1 MNQISQTWRLL
12 AVALCALLAWWAG
25 DARAAGKVDY
35 QQVVAQLAQRG
46 DAALAAYQPAAHEA
60 AGAEFSALYF
70 DVFEASGMEFAL
82 AQQQSS
88 LKLTIETRFAL
99 LIRQAMRAEPKAEL
113 QASWQ
118 ALLPLLQQGASA
130 LGEQQHDDGFWAT
143 ALQAGLIL
151 LREGAEAMLVIA
163 ALTTYLRRSGQHGH
177 LRALWLGVGA
187 AVLASMALAWL
198 SATLLARSG
207 AMREAIEGFSLLLA
221 AGLLAWVSLWIY
233 SRREAQQWQRYL
245 SSQIQR
251 AAQLDS
257 SWALA
262 GTAFLAVFR
271 EGAETI
277 LFLQALGG
285 NGSPAAIGSGLAA
298 AALLLG
304 CVWLLLRQVSLRL
317 PILQFFTATAILLF
331 VLAFSFVG
339 KGVVELQIAG
349 LLPASHLAGAP
360 EWPMLG
366 MFPTTE
372 TVAAQLA
379 LLTICVLALAWHHRR
394 LRRAALA

>member
-1 MNQISQTWRLL
+1 MKQVSQQLRLL
-12 AVALCALLAWWAG
+12 AVTLCALLLWWAG
-25 DARAAGKVDY
+25 EARAAARVDY

-46 DAALAAYQPAAHEA
+46 DAALAVYQPAAREA

-82 AQQQSS
+82 GQRQAS
-88 LKLTIETRFAL
+88 LKLAIETRFAV
-99 LIRQAMRAEPKAEL
+99 LIRQAMGGAPKAEL

-118 ALLPLLQQGASA
+118 TLSPLLRQAADA
-130 LGEQQHDDGFWAT
+130 LGEPQGSDGFWAT
-143 ALQAGLIL
+143 ALQAALIL

-177 LRALWLGVGA
+177 LRALWLGVGS
-187 AVLASMALAWL
+187 AVLASFALAWL

-207 AMREAIEGFSLLLA
+207 AMREAIEGCSLVLA
-221 AGLLAWVSLWIY
+221 AGLLTWVSLWIY

-251 AAQLDS
+251 ATQLDS

-285 NGSPAAIGSGLAA
+285 DGSPAAIGSGMAA
-298 AALLLG
+298 AVLLLG
-304 CVWLLLRQVSLRL
+304 GVWLLLRQVSLRL
-317 PILQFFTATAILLF
+317 PIMQFFTATALLLF
-331 VLAFSFVG
+331 VLAFSFIG
-339 KGVVELQIAG
+339 KGMVELQIAG
-349 LLPASHLAGAP
+349 LLPATPLAGAP
-360 EWPMLG
+360 EWPLLG
-366 MFPTTE
+366 VFPTGE

-379 LLTICVLALAWHHRR
+379 LLACCLLAVAWHRLRQRR
-394 LRRAALA
+394 LACA

>member
-1 MNQISQTWRLL
+1 MKQISQHLRLM
-12 AVALCALLAWWAG
+12 AVAMYALLAWWAG
-25 DARAAGKVDY
+25 DARAAATVDY
-35 QQVVAQLAQRG
+35 RQVAAQLAQRG
-46 DAALAAYQPAAHEA
+46 DAALAAYQPAAREA
-60 AGAEFSALYF
+60 AGAEFSVLYF

-82 AQQQSS
+82 GQQQPS
-88 LKLTIETRFAL
+88 LKLAIETRFAM
-99 LIRQAMRAEPKAEL
+99 LIRQAMRGEPRSEL

-118 ALLPLLQQGASA
+118 TLLPLLQQAAGVLAERQ
-130 LGEQQHDDGFWAT
+130 GEDSFWAT
-143 ALQAGLIL
+143 AAQAGLIL

-187 AVLASMALAWL
+187 ALLASVALAWL

-207 AMREAIEGFSLLLA
+207 AMREAIEGISLVLA
-221 AGLLAWVSLWIY
+221 AGLLTWVSLWIY

-285 NGSPAAIGSGLAA
+285 NGSPLAIGSGMAA

-304 CVWLLLRQVSLRL
+304 GVWLLLRQVSLRL
-317 PILQFFTATAILLF
+317 PIMQFFTATALLLF
-331 VLAFSFVG
+331 VLAFSFAG

-349 LLPASHLAGAP
+349 LLPATPLAGAP
-360 EWPMLG
+360 EWPLLG
-366 MFPTTE
+366 VFPTGE
-372 TVAAQLA
+372 TLAAQLA
-379 LLTICVLALAWHHRR
+379 LLAVCVLAVAWHHQRQH
-394 LRRAALA
+394 RAITN

>member
-1 MNQISQTWRLL
+1 MKQVSQHLRLL

-25 DARAAGKVDY
+25 EARAAGTVDY
-35 QQVVAQLAQRG
+35 RQVVAQLAQRG
-46 DAALAAYQPAAHEA
+46 DAALATYQPTAREA

-70 DVFEASGMEFAL
+70 EVFEASGMEFAL
-82 AQQQSS
+82 GQQQSS
-88 LKLTIETRFAL
+88 LKLAIETRFAV
-99 LIRQAMRAEPKAEL
+99 LIRQAMRGEPKAEL
-113 QASWQ
+113 QATWQ
-118 ALLPLLQQGASA
+118 ALLPLLQQGASV
-130 LGEQQHDDGFWAT
+130 LGEQQGNSGFWSS

-187 AVLASMALAWL
+187 AALASVALAWL

-207 AMREAIEGFSLLLA
+207 AMREVIEGLSLVLA
-221 AGLLAWVSLWIY
+221 AGLLTWVSLWIY

-245 SSQIQR
+245 SSQIER
-251 AAQLDS
+251 AARLDN

-277 LFLQALGG
+277 LFLQALAG
-285 NGSPAAIGSGLAA
+285 NGSLAAIGSGMAA

-304 CVWLLLRQVSLRL
+304 AVWLLLRQLSLKL
-317 PILQFFTATAILLF
+317 PILQFFTATALLLF
-331 VLAFSFVG
+331 VLAFSFIG
-339 KGVVELQIAG
+339 KGVVELQVAG
-349 LLPASHLAGAP
+349 LLPASSLPGAP
-360 EWPMLG
+360 EWPLLG
-366 MFPTTE
+366 VFPTTE
-372 TVAAQLA
+372 TLTAQLA
-379 LLTICVLALAWHHRR
+379 LLAICLLALAWHHQGR
-394 LRRAALA
+394 RRAGAG

>member
-1 MNQISQTWRLL
+1 MTCPRFLYRLL
-12 AVALCALLAWWAG
+12 ALLLCASFALWHAG
-25 DARAAGKVDY
+25 SQAAADTDFRAVARSIVE
-35 QQVVAQLAQRG
+35 RG
-46 DAALAAYQPAAHEA
+46 DAAVASYRPESSDAAA
-60 AGAEFSALYF
+60 AEFSALYF
-70 DVFEASGMEFAL
+70 DVFETSGMEFAL
-82 AQQQSS
+82 GQQQPG
-88 LKLTIETRFAL
+88 LKLAIETRFAIV
-99 LIRQAMRAEPKAEL
+99 IRQAMRGEPPAVL
-113 QASWQ
+113 QASWRDL
-118 ALLPLLQQGASA
+118 APRLTLA
-130 LGEQQHDDGFWAT
+130 GEQLGGQSASDFAST

-187 AVLASMALAWL
+187 AVLASFALAWL
-198 SATLLARSG
+198 SSTLLARSG
-207 AMREAIEGFSLLLA
+207 AMREAIEGFSLVLA

-285 NGSPAAIGSGLAA
+285 DGSPAAIGSGMAA

-304 CVWLLLRQVSLRL
+304 GVWLLLRQVSLRL
-317 PILQFFTATAILLF
+317 PITQFFTATALLLF

-349 LLPASHLAGAP
+349 LLPASALAGAP
-360 EWPMLG
+360 EWPLLG
-366 MFPTTE
+366 VFPTGE
-372 TVAAQLA
+372 TVAAQLT
-379 LLTICVLALAWHHRR
+379 LLAICLLAVVCHHLRQRR
-394 LRRAALA
+394 MVAA